1 MVSMPHHTTTMN
13 PLRTARKAR
22 NLTLQCVSD
31 MMRSRCNGYPP
42 SALCDLEKLVDTDL
56 ANPENKFKIAEI
68 IEAIESSSNV
78 KTITSDFD
86 SLKPTKENLRR
97 LRQHLGFTS
106 SEVAQ
111 VCTAVGIRDGKG
123 LSNISYVLYETGKL
137 TPNPE
142 VWDLLNSFLSE
153 PNPVEKMYKM
163 LDKDIPENRR
173 GPKSSIGPINRRQVG
188 KVVDLDGVFAMLMGL
203 GNIARIQKDDLYS
216 IFGSVNLGE
225 LDAKKDLNSGL
236 SRLDDLVVLRAKK
249 IEEIAG
255 MLPSPASLKEIRGW
269 YKITQSELGDK
280 ILADDLPNLNAD
292 YISRFENNT
301 AKFSENIWNQILK
314 TLKKFAQ
321 KIDDDYN
328 QSRLSVKE
336 KYGNK

>member
-1 MVSMPHHTTTMN
+1 MPHHTFQMN
-13 PLRTARKAR
+13 PLRAARKAR
-22 NLTLQCVSD
+22 NLTLQYVAD
-31 MMRSRCNGYPP
+31 IMRIRGHRYPLSEICN
-42 SALCDLEKLVDTDL
+42 LEKHTDTN
-56 ANPENKFKIAEI
+56 AETKFKIAEI
-68 IEAIESSSNV
+68 IEAIESSSNI
-78 KTITSDFD
+78 KMISSDFD
-86 SLKPTKENLRR
+86 NLKLTKENLRR
-97 LRQHLGFTS
+97 LRQHLGFTTN
-106 SEVAQ
+106 EVAQ
-111 VCTAVGIRDGKG
+111 VCRAVGIRDGKG

-153 PNPVEKMYKM
+153 PKPVAKLYKM

-173 GPKSSIGPINRRQVG
+173 GPKSSIGPVSLRIVEN
-188 KVVDLDGVFAMLMGL
+188 VVDLDGTFATLMGL

-269 YKITQSELGDK
+269 HKITQSELGDK

-292 YISRFENNT
+292 YISRFENNA
-301 AKFSENIWNQILK
+301 AKFSEETWSQILK